1 MPLACAK
8 EPGPKPGRAGAAAA
22 AAPSSTGEPSAR
34 IARVVGLVGAA
45 RVHLTSPLARL
56 VRGVGARTGAL
67 VCRGWV
73 RAGRSIRAAG
83 VAGRGGP
90 GTIHARGAAAHRVA
104 LLALDHLPVALAH
117 ALVVRLAEV
126 TAARGRR
133 PVLFALVHRHGLA
146 GLAALRGGLAGVG
159 ARLRRGLAGVG
170 ARLRR
175 GLAGVGA
182 LLRRGLAGV
191 IRAGVPVLSA
201 GRRYGKRQAEDGT

>member
-1 MPLACAK
+1 MPSACAK

-22 AAPSSTGEPSAR
+22 AAPSSAGEPSAR
-34 IARVVGLVGAA
+34 IARAVGLVGAA

-133 PVLFALVHRHGLA
+133 AVRFAPGPR
-146 GLAALRGGLAGVG
+146 RCP
-159 ARLRRGLAGVG
+159 ARLSGPRRG
-170 ARLRR
+170 
-175 GLAGVGA
+175 
-182 LLRRGLAGV
+182 
-191 IRAGVPVLSA
+191 RAG
-201 GRRYGKRQAEDGT
+201 